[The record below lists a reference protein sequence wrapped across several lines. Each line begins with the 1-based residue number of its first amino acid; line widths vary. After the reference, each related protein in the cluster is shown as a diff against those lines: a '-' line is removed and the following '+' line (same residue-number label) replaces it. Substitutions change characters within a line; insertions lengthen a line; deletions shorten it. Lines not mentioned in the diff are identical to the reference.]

1 MYKII
6 LTHASKYA
14 SASFIVGGISL
25 WMTKYYTSTF
35 SPSEY
40 GILSLYLVMF
50 EYIRTFVSLN
60 MEGGIPRLYF
70 DYKDTRRDEY
80 LSTIF
85 WLITAVALVVT
96 VLATVFSSFISNWIA
111 PGSLN
116 VYIITV
122 ITGIGAVYV
131 SFLMRILYNE
141 HKSTSVLKHTLF
153 QNVINHISSVVFI
166 SLFHWGIAGRM
177 GGQGLG
183 YFLNIFTL
191 LKEFFTQNLF
201 KIRFVFNKQM
211 AKETFMLSLPSII
224 ASFQNVVFIYLD
236 RIFIKHFMGDSS
248 VGVYTLGYILGK
260 GLSLLYEAVSQAI
273 LPKVYT
279 DMNSNYDKAI
289 IELEQFSYKYYGGL
303 IVITIISSLLS
314 PFIVEL
320 LSNSKYSGASSVMP
334 FVMAGFM
341 MGGFYKIPSLILGYH
356 KVVWFYP
363 FLSAISFGS
372 NALLNW
378 WLIPKYGIIGSAF
391 ASFIGLFLYSII
403 IQLLS
408 FKYTSKKYK
417 GLVILLYIIMFAIV
431 LSSFI
436 WSLK

>member
-1 MYKII
+1 MYKVI
-6 LTHASKYA
+6 LKHASKYA
-14 SASFIVGGISL
+14 SASFIAGGVSL
-25 WMTKYYTSTF
+25 LMTKYYTLIF

-70 DYKDTRRDEY
+70 DYRENRRDEY

-85 WLITAVALVVT
+85 WFITAVALVVLI
-96 VLATVFSSFISNWIA
+96 LAGIFSKIISNWIA

-116 VYIITV
+116 IYIITV
-122 ITGIGAVYV
+122 ITAIGAVYV

-141 HKSTSVLKHTLF
+141 HKSTSVLKHTIF
-153 QNVINHISSVVFI
+153 QNFVNHFSSVIFI
-166 SLFHWGIAGRM
+166 SLFNWGIAGRM
-177 GGQGLG
+177 AGQGLG
-183 YFLNIFTL
+183 YFLNIWTL
-191 LKEFFTQNLF
+191 LKEFFAQNLF
-201 KIRFVFNKQM
+201 KLKLIFNKQM

-224 ASFQNVVFIYLD
+224 ASFQTVVFVYLD

-248 VGVYTLGYILGK
+248 VGIYTLGYILGK
-260 GLSLLYEAVSQAI
+260 GLSMVNEAISQAL

-279 DMNSNYDKAI
+279 DMNRDYNKAI
-289 IELEQFSYKYYGGL
+289 VELEQFSYKYYAAL
-303 IVITIISSLLS
+303 VIITVIISLLS

-320 LSNSKYSGASSVMP
+320 LSNSNYSGASTVMP

-341 MGGFYKIPSLILGYH
+341 MGGFYKVPSLILGYH

-363 FLSAISFGS
+363 VLSIVSFGS

-378 WLIPKYGIIGSAF
+378 WLIPKYGIIGSAY

-408 FKYTSKKYK
+408 FKFVSKRYK
-417 GLVILLYIIMFAIV
+417 RVIIFSYLIIFITV
-431 LSSFI
+431 LISFI
-436 WSLK
+436 WSVS